1 MNIKRPIK
9 DDYFPGE
16 QVLFAIRGSVK
27 KRKVTAA
34 IFALFIL
41 VSLAGI
47 FILKDIWIAV
57 GGAGALLMSFWPLT
71 DAYGRIEVTNM
82 RIKYSDF
89 SKMTAKTED
98 IPLDS
103 LASCRE
109 VMDKAKIE
117 LLFVID
123 DAKSFQSVRCL
134 RFDKADEN
142 AVLLTQ
148 LPCPRRE
155 ELREILALNRMG

>member
-1 MNIKRPIK
+1 MNTKRPIK
-9 DDYFPGE
+9 DDYYPGE

-27 KRKVTAA
+27 KRIVTAA

-98 IPLDS
+98 IPLDK
-103 LASCRE
+103 LASCTE
-109 VMDKAKIE
+109 IMDKSKIE